1 MLPLLAAREIRET
14 VLDYLRSTWQL
25 ADQPLEKAL
34 LAFLAGDHGMFKG
47 PWVRLALPFSIAP
60 ASTPI
65 PLTIQPPYLPYLH
78 QLIAWQRLSSQ
89 GGHEPQATI
98 VTTGTGSGKTECFLY
113 PIFDHAFRALG
124 RGEKGIKAIV
134 LYPMNALAADQA
146 RRMAAVVHG
155 DDRLRGRLRVG
166 MFVGGEGRHRD
177 MGRNHVIDDNDHLR
191 KNPPDILLTNY
202 KMLDLMLQRPGDA
215 SLWAQNVPGRL
226 RYLVLDELHTYDGA
240 QGTDVACLVRRLGA
254 RLGGGAE
261 AICAVGT
268 SATVTGGAGDST
280 TELLTFASRIFDQT
294 FQEDALVGESRLRP
308 EELFEG
314 FGPAEEASLPASLER
329 LDPEPQEEAESH
341 VHAVAEAWFP
351 DEAGL
356 LAADGEDF
364 RLLLGAAVMRHPL
377 ARALVRAG
385 SGRLLS
391 WEALAA
397 EVRDG
402 ESALGAR
409 TPEEAE
415 TALRSL
421 LTLLSWSKREVGSKR
436 MPLVSVQVQ
445 LWVREARKLL
455 REVETATAT
464 EGQAPRFRWH
474 DEGKG
479 APGTAALP
487 MVHCRECGHAGW
499 VTVGEAFGDR
509 VSLSYP
515 EIARAV
521 ELGDPEVK
529 YLHLDAS
536 VRDDEGEGPPRKAFD
551 PRTGELLPEAELR
564 EGRVAVFAHG
574 DVLDKR
580 GRGKRRCP
588 ACGEAG
594 MRFLASR
601 SASLTAVAVGHLF
614 TTPLNTD
621 RKLLAFSDSVQD
633 ASHRAGF
640 FAGRTYRFSLRS
652 AILSAVPAEGGVALS
667 AIGAAMR
674 AYWPAR
680 LAAGRW
686 DPEAAFVGAFLPQ
699 DLEYLE
705 ANVAWEAALADHTM
719 RKREAEA
726 KGELYGEPLP
736 VPSKGLVAD
745 VEARLRWEAT
755 RELGVASR
763 IGRTLEQSG
772 CLAVTAEPARFE
784 DAVKHAVVT
793 LPAKVG
799 ALQGVERAAFAALIA
814 GLVTR
819 VRLRGGVLDPMLKPY
834 VVSGGTGF
842 NLSKQMAPLLSP
854 FGQYTSRPI
863 FLSSEAKPRRF
874 DSVEPTTA
882 RTWLTDWIRRTMAV
896 DLTPAEVRD
905 VGAALMPILVEAGL
919 FGQEA
924 LGAKHRA
931 WGLRPEALVV
941 SRLQAWRHCAA
952 CGTTVATVPGSVTDL
967 LGAPCLRYRCEG
979 RFAEAGEEASR
990 TATYYRRYY
999 ERGALGRVW
1008 PREHTGLLGREERED
1023 LEVEFKERPRPN
1035 SPNLLSCTPTLEMG
1049 IDIGDLSAT
1058 LLCSVPRNPASYVQR
1073 VGRAGRETG
1082 NALVLSFAASRPHD
1096 LYYFEDPMAVMAGAI
1111 HPPGCYL
1118 DAPEVLKRQ
1127 ALAFAF
1133 DRLAREGHKMPGRL
1147 REALSSG
1154 AERRFP
1160 EGVLAAIAE
1169 RRPELRAQFLE
1180 LFARQ
1185 LNGESYKRVAG
1196 FFEPGGDGL
1205 SPIESRL
1212 ATEIAQARERAED
1225 LRRQVK
1231 RLDARIDKV
1240 TKDEAE
1246 RKKLENPEE
1255 ELQDLAFERRY
1266 AMAELKTFLDQDLW
1280 GFFSDR
1286 SLLPNFAFPEPGVR
1300 LDAFVRRETRKG
1312 GPMVEPEHRQWV
1324 RPPAAAIAE
1333 LAPFNTFYGSGRQVV
1348 VQNLDLKHGGAP
1360 SEWQLCADCH
1370 HMEEVAKLPDPP
1382 PSACP
1387 SCDAAGWGEVGR
1399 RRWLAPLTHVRAFA
1413 LHRDAL
1419 VGDERED
1426 RERAYYETHN
1436 FYDAAGSTPNPVWV
1450 NAAKGMG
1457 FELLP
1462 RLTLRRV
1469 NFGPR
1474 DARAN
1479 TLAMAGRP
1487 IPEVRFTVCAE
1498 CGQVQPPDGTPAWA
1512 SHWPSCAQRKYAK
1525 EKQSFRALHL
1535 LRKLES
1541 EALRLVVP
1549 ISEHEWEVRLPN
1561 LRAALRIGLRLH
1573 FGGDPDF
1580 LQVDSY
1586 DEPLPGHE
1594 GRRRY
1599 VVVLDLV
1606 PGGTGMLVDLAQN
1619 KGAKL
1624 KSVLE
1629 RAKALLVGCPCNA
1642 RGAEVRACHLCLY
1655 AYRERQAADPRE
1667 REAGEGLDRDV
1678 AIKELDGLLGG
1689 FEGLVQAES
1698 VGTLRQEQVLE
1709 SELERRLVA
1718 RLDTWAK
1725 EQRNASFEKLD
1736 MGRWRL
1742 QLGARKWLVRAQKDV
1757 DETET
1762 EHPCRPDLTFYPED
1776 QESNVLPVAV
1786 FADGAAFHVQ
1796 PGTPR
1801 SRIEDDLRKRQGL
1814 SRSGHYLSWSITWR
1828 DVNEHESNTVS
1839 DGVPSWLPDS
1849 DTLSRVMVMARHL
1862 GLDALTPVLDRD
1874 PLSGLLAHLND
1885 PRRLQELAAVVVV
1898 GLLGMR
1904 GQPVTAGEAAQ
1915 QHHRAQTGEIPDHAP
1930 ATTTIGAE
1938 TVLAKVVAGAENEA
1952 MIVASAP
1959 RAKLGG
1965 LAKTPELATVTLRL
1979 EDGAERRSR
1988 PTFQTAWR
1996 QVLRAWNVLQTLPG
2010 ARVTS
2015 YEQLGDSVGE
2025 VVRLY
2030 PVVAGSNDTL
2040 LRVASNAPEPFG
2052 ALPAGAEERIAEIGD
2067 ELARS
2072 VVLTAVRW
2080 GAAVPEVPY
2089 EVRLPK
2095 RGTIGEIEIGW
2106 AALRVGAYLDP
2117 QRETAERLL
2126 GEGWTLFPIERGL
2139 VEAEL
2144 WAALG
2149 LGKG

>member
-14 VLDYLRSTWQL
+14 ILDYLRSTWQL
-25 ADQPLEKAL
+25 ADPKLEKAL

-47 PWVRLALPFSIAP
+47 PWVRLALPFTVAP
-60 ASTPI
+60 EGTRA
-65 PLTIQPPYLPYLH
+65 PLTIEPPYRPYLH

-89 GGHEPQATI
+89 DGHEPQATI

-113 PIFDHAFRALG
+113 PIFDHAFRALS

-166 MFVGGEGRHRD
+166 MFVGGEGRHRE
-177 MGRNHVIDDNDHLR
+177 MGRSHVIDDNDYLR
-191 KNPPDILLTNY
+191 NHPPDILLTNY

-215 SLWAQNVPGRL
+215 GLWVQNVPGRL

-261 AICAVGT
+261 AICPVGT
-268 SATVTGGAGDST
+268 SATVTGGSGSST
-280 TELLTFASRIFDQT
+280 GELLTFASRIFDQT
-294 FQEDALVGESRLRP
+294 FLEDTLVGESRLRP

-314 FGPAEEASLPASLER
+314 FGPEAESRLPASLEG

-341 VHAVAEAWFP
+341 VHAIARAWFP
-351 DEAGL
+351 EDAGL
-356 LAADGEDF
+356 MAAEGETF
-364 RLLLGAAVMRHPL
+364 RLLLGAAVMRHPV

-385 SGRLLS
+385 AGRLLS
-391 WEALAA
+391 WEALVV
-397 EVRDG
+397 EVRSA
-402 ESALGAR
+402 EAALGAR
-409 TPEEAE
+409 APEEAE
-415 TALRSL
+415 AALRSL
-421 LTLLSWSKREVGSKR
+421 LTLLSWSKREVGSRR

-455 REVETATAT
+455 REVEAVSAV
-464 EGQAPRFRWH
+464 PRFRWH
-474 DEGKG
+474 DDGKG
-479 APGTAALP
+479 AEGTAALP
-487 MVHCRECGHAGW
+487 MMHCRECGHAAW
-499 VTVGEAFGDR
+499 VTVGDAFGDR
-509 VSLSYP
+509 VALSYP

-529 YLHLDAS
+529 YLHLDES
-536 VRDDEGEGPPRKAFD
+536 VRDDAGEGPPRMAFD
-551 PRTGELLPEAELR
+551 PRTGELLPESELR

-574 DVLDKR
+574 EAVDKR
-580 GRGKRRCP
+580 GRGKGRCP

-601 SASLTAVAVGHLF
+601 SASLTAVTVGHLF

-652 AILSAVPAEGGVALS
+652 AILSAVPREGGLPLS

-674 AYWPAR
+674 AYWPGR

-686 DPEAAFVGAFLPQ
+686 DPEAAFVGAFLPR
-699 DLEYLE
+699 DLEFLE
-705 ANVAWEAALADHTM
+705 ANVAWEAALADHTT

-726 KGELYGEPLP
+726 RGELYGEPLP
-736 VPSKGLVAD
+736 VPSPGLVAD

-772 CLAVTAEPARFE
+772 CLAVTAEAGRFNR
-784 DAVKHAVVT
+784 AVDHAIAT
-793 LPAKVG
+793 LPEKLGVLHGVG
-799 ALQGVERAAFAALIA
+799 RAAFAALIA

-819 VRLRGGVLDPMLKPY
+819 VRLRGGVLDPMLTPY
-834 VVSGGTGF
+834 VANSGKGF
-842 NLSKQMAPLLSP
+842 MLSKQMAPLLSP

-863 FLSSEAKPRRF
+863 FLTSEARPSRF
-874 DSVEPTTA
+874 DSVQPATA
-882 RTWLTDWIRRTMAV
+882 RTWLTDWIRRTLAV

-905 VGAALMPILVEAGL
+905 VGPALMPILVEAGL
-919 FGQEA
+919 FGEQA
-924 LGAKHRA
+924 VGSKHRA
-931 WGLRPEALVV
+931 WGLQPEALLV
-941 SRLQAWRHCAA
+941 SRSQAWRHCAA
-952 CGTTVATVPGSVTDL
+952 CGYAVATVPGSVTDP

-979 RFAEAGEEASR
+979 RFEEAGEEASR

-1058 LLCSVPRNPASYVQR
+1058 LLCSVPRSPASYVQR

-1147 REALSSG
+1147 REALG
-1154 AERRFP
+1154 GGDGGRFP

-1169 RRPELRAQFLE
+1169 RRPELQAQFLE

-1185 LNGESYKRVAG
+1185 LTPESRKRVAG

-1212 ATEIAQARERAED
+1212 ATEMAQAVERKED
-1225 LRRQVK
+1225 LRKQVQ
-1231 RLDARIDKV
+1231 RLDARILKV
-1240 TKDEAE
+1240 SKDEAE

-1266 AMAELKTFLDQDLW
+1266 AMAELKAFLDQDLW
-1280 GFFSDR
+1280 GFFCDR
-1286 SLLPNFAFPEPGVR
+1286 SLLPNFAFPEAGVR

-1348 VQNLDLKHGGAP
+1348 VQNLDLRHGGAP

-1370 HMEEVAKLPDPP
+1370 HMEEVAKLPEPP

-1387 SCDAAGWGEVGR
+1387 SCDAPGWGEVGR
-1399 RRWLAPLTHVRAFA
+1399 RRWLAPLAHVRAFA

-1436 FYDAAGSTPNPVWV
+1436 FYDAAGSTPDPVWV

-1479 TLAMAGRP
+1479 TLQMAGRP
-1487 IPEVRFTVCAE
+1487 IPEVLFKVCSE
-1498 CGQVQPPDGTPAWA
+1498 CGQVQPPDGTLGPWA
-1512 SHWPSCAQRKYAK
+1512 PHWPSCAQRKHPK
-1525 EKQSFRALHL
+1525 EKQSFRSLHL

-1549 ISEHEWEVRLPN
+1549 ISEHAWEERLPN

-1624 KSVLE
+1624 KQVLE
-1629 RAKALLVGCPCNA
+1629 HAKALLRACPCNE
-1642 RGAEVRACHLCLY
+1642 RGEDVRACHLCLY

-1667 REAGEGLDRDV
+1667 REAGEALDRKTALD
-1678 AIKELDGLLGG
+1678 ELDALLVG
-1689 FEGLVQAES
+1689 FDGLVQAES

-1725 EQRNASFEKLD
+1725 EQRNAKFERLEV
-1736 MGRWRL
+1736 GRWRL
-1742 QLGARKWLVRAQKDV
+1742 QLGERKWLVRAQVDV
-1757 DETET
+1757 NETET
-1762 EHPCRPDLTFYPED
+1762 EHACRPDLIFSPED
-1776 QESNVLPVAV
+1776 QEPGVLPVAV

-1839 DGVPSWLPDS
+1839 DGVPSWLPDT
-1849 DTLSRVMVMARHL
+1849 DTLSRAMVMARHL
-1862 GLDALTPVLDRD
+1862 GLGALTPVLDRD
-1874 PLSGLLAHLND
+1874 PLSGLLAHLGH
-1885 PRRLQELAAVVVV
+1885 PLRLKELAAVVVV
-1898 GLLGMR
+1898 ALLAMR

-1915 QHHRAQTGEIPDHAP
+1915 QHHRALTDETPDHAP
-1930 ATTTIGAE
+1930 AAVTSGAE
-1938 TVLAKVVAGAENEA
+1938 TVLARTVTGAESEA

-1959 RAKLGG
+1959 RATLGS
-1965 LAKTPELATVTLRL
+1965 LARTPELATVTLRL

-1996 QVLRAWNVLQTLPG
+1996 QVLRAWNLLQTLPG
-2010 ARVTS
+2010 ARVMS
-2015 YEQLGDSVGE
+2015 QEQLGDSAGE
-2025 VVRLY
+2025 VVQLY
-2030 PVVAGSNDTL
+2030 PLAAASNDTL
-2040 LRVASNAPEPFG
+2040 LRAASKAPEPYG
-2052 ALPAGAEERIAEIGD
+2052 ALPAGARERIAEIVN
-2067 ELARS
+2067 ELART
-2072 VVLTAVRW
+2072 VVLTAVHR
-2080 GAAVPEVPY
+2080 GAPVPEVPY

-2106 AALRVGAYLDP
+2106 AALRVGAYLDG
-2117 QRETAERLL
+2117 QRETAERLRA
-2126 GEGWTLFPIERGL
+2126 EGWTLFPIERGL
-2139 VEAEL
+2139 AEAEL